1 MILLTLL
8 TLISAIAI
16 AIAATFR
23 TVHVDGYRRTPTDR
37 TRLP

>member
-16 AIAATFR
+16 AATFR
-23 TVHVDGYRRTPTDR
+23 TVHVNGYRRTPTDR